1 MAYLPGPGPVLV
13 PDVYAQPQPTW
24 GYQQP
29 MQQAYVSDQQ
39 PLDCRSLST
48 YQNEAMQFDAYPQ

>member
-1 MAYLPGPGPVLV
+1 MTGPVLV

-29 MQQAYVSDQQ
+29 MTQDYSQAQSFN
-39 PLDCRSLST
+39 R
-48 YQNEAMQFDAYPQ
+48 E